1 MQEFLDQDLQN
12 GHAPVHALISSVFN
26 CIKIVFSVQNFFLSI
41 SPDLTSKYSEG
52 RISHSC
58 DVEGWEVLMYFL
70 FCYCSRLDEAQVG
83 IKIAG
88 RNINNIWYAD
98 DTTLMA
104 ESENEVA

>member
-83 IKIAG
+83 IKITG
-88 RNINNIWYAD
+88 RNINNI
-98 DTTLMA
+98 
-104 ESENEVA
+104 